1 MSNVV
6 IHVDEPQKVAM
17 AIGNSRNFLALRPT
31 STLVIVVNGPA
42 ITTLTTG
49 AWDALL
55 TDLPQVEV
63 DACQNAMRS
72 HQLTAAD
79 LPTGVTVVPAGVVR
93 LVELQ
98 EQGYAY
104 LKP

>member
-1 MSNVV
+1 MSKLVV
-6 IHVDEPQKVAM
+6 HVDEPAKVGM
-17 AIGNSRNFLALRPT
+17 AIGNVRNFLALRAM
-31 STLVIVVNGPA
+31 STVVIVVNGPA
-42 ITTLTTG
+42 ITTLADG
-49 AWDALL
+49 KWAPLL
-55 TDLPQVEV
+55 TTLPQVEL
-63 DACQNAMRS
+63 DACHNAMAS

-79 LPTGVTVVPAGVVR
+79 LPAGVTVVPAGVVR